1 MRTNKTKYGVLAVVM
16 MIGRIGA
23 ISAMDA
29 VSTLGLIGMTVLFL
43 VCSAV
48 LLFSLMKLEVM
59 DFQEG
64 SFWYELNLQVNA
76 PKQRT
81 AVRRTYT
88 QNTLGAKGTML
99 V

>member
-1 MRTNKTKYGVLAVVM
+1 MMRENKTKYGVLAVVM
-16 MIGRIGA
+16 MMGMIGA

-29 VSTLGLIGMTVLFL
+29 MSAPGLIGLAVLFL
-43 VCSAV
+43 ACSAM
-48 LLFSLMKLEVM
+48 LLFCLMKLEVM

-81 AVRRTYT
+81 VVRRTYA
-88 QNTLGAKGTML
+88 QNTMAAKG